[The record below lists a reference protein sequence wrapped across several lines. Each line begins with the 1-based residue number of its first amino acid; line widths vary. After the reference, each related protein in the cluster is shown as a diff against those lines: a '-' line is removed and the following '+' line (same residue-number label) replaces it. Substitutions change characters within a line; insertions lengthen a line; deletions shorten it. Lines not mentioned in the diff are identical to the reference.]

1 MTIHEREE
9 KLCQFQTL
17 WMVEIKSQQIRKE
30 AHANYHFNE
39 CGQSILLVE
48 TIASRVLQFLSLE
61 SLFVLC
67 GTSRKLGE
75 TLATLVERHPLKSI
89 SCHSIKTLDRLSFFW
104 HSCFTAPNMRRDLFQ
119 TIHTLR
125 IKVRHNPFLTYAV
138 ERDRCFNS
146 HKRSDLLLKTKIKT
160 LILEAT
166 EEADVDDFFSQFY
179 VGQKETIVYCVV
191 DPIKYY
197 GREWTKPGF
206 YAIPTKRILDFR
218 GLKYAS
224 LTNMTINEG

>member
-1 MTIHEREE
+1 
-9 KLCQFQTL
+9 
-17 WMVEIKSQQIRKE
+17 MVEIKSQQIRKE

-61 SLFVLC
+61 SLFMLC

-75 TLATLVERHPLKSI
+75 TLASLVKRHPLKSI
-89 SCHSIKTLDRLSFFW
+89 SCDSIKTLDRLSFFW
-104 HSCFTAPNMRRDLFQ
+104 HSCFTAPYMRRDLFQ

-125 IKVRHNPFLTYAV
+125 IKVRHNPFLTQEQKDAA
-138 ERDRCFNS
+138 ERDCLFNCQ
-146 HKRSDLLLKTKIKT
+146 KRSDLLLKTKIKT
-160 LILEAT
+160 LVLEAT
-166 EEADVDDFFSQFY
+166 EEADVKDFFTQFY
-179 VGQKETIVYCVV
+179 VGQKEAVVYCVV